1 MSPALLFSLVA
12 LILSGFKLAW
22 MYVGSKNELSTIN
35 PVPWMIWGT
44 LSLVMIAAQVVEAG
58 WEWALLFSVGNATLN
73 WLVVWVAHKHNWPRL
88 TLTDWL
94 AIGIALLGVV
104 VWMRYESASDGMKFF
119 LAADAVGAVLMI
131 IKVWKDPW
139 HERRGTWAFG
149 VAAAVAA
156 YLSALDATD
165 NMVGWYPGYVI
176 GNASTILA
184 ILLVRRRFVARPA
197 ADVQPVVASE
207 VA

>member
-1 MSPALLFSLVA
+1 MSPALLLSLLA
-12 LILSGFKLAW
+12 LALSGCKLAW
-22 MYVGSKNELSTIN
+22 MYAGSKNELSTIN
-35 PVPWMIWGT
+35 PVPWMIWGM
-44 LSLVMIAAQVVEAG
+44 LSVAMIAAQVVEAG

-104 VWMRYESASDGMKFF
+104 MWARYESASDGMKFF
-119 LAADAVGAVLMI
+119 LAADAVGAVLMV

-139 HERRGTWAFG
+139 HERRGTWVFG
-149 VAAAVAA
+149 VAAAAAA
-156 YLSALDATD
+156 YLSARYATD
-165 NMVGWYPGYVI
+165 NMVGWYPKYVI
-176 GNASTILA
+176 GNSLLILGA
-184 ILLVRRRFVARPA
+184 LLIRRVYVSRPVVE
-197 ADVQPVVASE
+197 VQPVVAGE